1 MLFCFVYEFINMFIL
16 FSRPT
21 VYLTMMSYLCVGLL
35 ITINTIYYTKIVGE
49 DKENVLNH
57 VFDGDYIPKL
67 KDSNYE
73 IGEKK
78 TMEKL
83 KNDPES
89 EFKEDFSYKLAETFY
104 IIVRGVYACI
114 IFYFVP
120 YMYLF
125 VAYSYSMAQVYN

>member
-1 MLFCFVYEFINMFIL
+1 MFIL

-21 VYLTMMSYLCVGLL
+21 VYLTMMSYLCVNLL
-35 ITINTIYYTKIVGE
+35 IGINSIYYNKIVGE

-67 KDSNYE
+67 KDSNLE

-83 KNDPES
+83 KDDPE
-89 EFKEDFSYKLAETFY
+89 FKDDFSYKLAVTFY
-104 IIVRGVYACI
+104 IVVRGIYACI

-125 VAYSYSMAQVYN
+125 VAYSFSMAQVYN

>member
-1 MLFCFVYEFINMFIL
+1 LIGIN
-16 FSRPT
+16 S
-21 VYLTMMSYLCVGLL
+21 
-35 ITINTIYYTKIVGE
+35 IYYNKIVGE

-57 VFDGDYIPKL
+57 VFDGDYIPEL
-67 KDSNYE
+67 KDSNLE

-83 KNDPES
+83 KDDPE
-89 EFKEDFSYKLAETFY
+89 FKDDFSYKLAVTFY
-104 IIVRGVYACI
+104 IVVRGIYACI

-125 VAYSYSMAQVYN
+125 VAYSFSMAQVYN